1 MKLVRIRRW
10 LGLESALDMLGAIL
24 AASNR
29 VPPAPSAPPKPP
41 KPFVSVLVYGTSKDG
56 SSAGPSGLPLALGMA
71 GCAGKITLV
80 THVPLYD
87 VNVIV
92 FCDLERVAI
101 DGIFH
106 GVDLVQAGV
115 GDCPVARFRQWQV
128 GTNLTVL
135 TREREE
141 RG

>member
-24 AASNR
+24 LASNR
-29 VPPAPSAPPKPP
+29 VPPAPSAPP

-56 SSAGPSGLPLALGMA
+56 SSAGPGGLPLALGMA
-71 GCAGKITLV
+71 GRVGEITLV

-92 FCDLERVAI
+92 FCDLERVAV

-106 GVDLVQAGV
+106 GVDLVQAAV
-115 GDCPVARFRQWQV
+115 GDCPVARFREWHV
-128 GTNLTVL
+128 GANLTVQ
-135 TREREE
+135 TRERT
-141 RG
+141 